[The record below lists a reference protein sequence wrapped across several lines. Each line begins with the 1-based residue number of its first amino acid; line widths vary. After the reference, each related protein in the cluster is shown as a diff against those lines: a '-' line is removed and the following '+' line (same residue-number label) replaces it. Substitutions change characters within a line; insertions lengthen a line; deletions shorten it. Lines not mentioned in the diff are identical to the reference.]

1 MLLNHFKI
9 AVSCFTLMG
18 YKGQAQKYVI
28 ARHECKMKTVYYLFV
43 SDVPSASFGSLHVI
57 MMIML
62 ITKLRN
68 TTM

>member
-1 MLLNHFKI
+1 
-9 AVSCFTLMG
+9 MG
-18 YKGQAQKYVI
+18 YKGQAQKYVM
-28 ARHECKMKTVYYLFV
+28 ARLPRHECKMKMVYYLFV

>member
-1 MLLNHFKI
+1 
-9 AVSCFTLMG
+9 MG
-18 YKGQAQKYVI
+18 YKGQAQKYVM